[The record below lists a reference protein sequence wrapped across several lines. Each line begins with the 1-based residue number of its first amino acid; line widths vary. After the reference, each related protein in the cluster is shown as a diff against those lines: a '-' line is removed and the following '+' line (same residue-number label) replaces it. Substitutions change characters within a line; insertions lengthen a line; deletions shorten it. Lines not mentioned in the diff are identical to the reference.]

1 MNLIKNHIILI
12 EMKKEI
18 LRQIIKEEITK
29 LKQEVTLPANQAK
42 ATTNQPPQKIQGAI
56 LNIELLK
63 RLSPDINPT
72 SIVNAITA
80 VKTNKSLT
88 PIQNK
93 TLADLMI
100 SMIKTSDDSLLNKI
114 FQNFKSMEVK

>member
-1 MNLIKNHIILI
+1 
-12 EMKKEI
+12 MKKEI

>member
-1 MNLIKNHIILI
+1 
-12 EMKKEI
+12 MKKEI
-18 LRQIIKEEITK
+18 LRQIIKEEIAK
-29 LKQEVTLPANQAK
+29 LKQEVTLPANQSK
-42 ATTNQPPQKIQGAI
+42 ATTNQPPQKIQGAV

-63 RLSPDINPT
+63 RLSPDTNPT
-72 SIVNAITA
+72 NIMGAITA

-88 PIQNK
+88 PVQNK